1 MGQSCWGKAGVKVKM
16 EDEVGVKDDMGDSR
30 GGKGVEVVAKVY
42 VGKVENKVEVM
53 DDMGQ

>member
-1 MGQSCWGKAGVKVKM
+1 MG
-16 EDEVGVKDDMGDSR
+16 